1 MEAPRLKRRKDQEA
15 VSGVSEAGR
24 KRKIG
29 YRRNLGREVRELS
42 VKLAIAKEALRL
54 ERERCRRA
62 EKRLEEVEKRNE
74 QLETEFQEVLR
85 DLQSQMDQIRKMEE
99 LGKIATPALAHD
111 LKNLLASIQSLAQ
124 LCIEK
129 VDLVPPLDGH
139 LQTIYESSLKA
150 NRLIKSFLDYAGI
163 VKYDRLRYERLNIH
177 DMLERMWNIARATT
191 VAPRVFLTKRF
202 SKKLPEVK
210 GDKEKLERVF
220 LNLFLN
226 AIQAIPGRGRVM
238 VETRHLASE
247 KKIEIHVI
255 DDGPGIPKKLRAKVF
270 EPFFTTKEGGT
281 GLGLSTCRAI
291 VEQHGGTIRVASHQN
306 RGTDISVQ
314 LPTSPERS
322 KLA

>member
-1 MEAPRLKRRKDQEA
+1 MSA
-15 VSGVSEAGR
+15 VSGARR
-24 KRKIG
+24 KRKVG
-29 YRRNLGREVRELS
+29 CRRNLQREVRELT
-42 VKLAIAKEALRL
+42 VKLAIANEALRL

-74 QLETEFQEVLR
+74 HLETEFQEVVR
-85 DLQSQMDQIRKMEE
+85 DLQGQMDQVRRTEE

-129 VDLVPPLDGH
+129 SELVPPLDGH

-150 NRLIKSFLDYAGI
+150 NRLIKNFLDYAGI
-163 VKYDRLRYERLNIH
+163 VKYDHLRCEPLNIH
-177 DMLERMWNIARATT
+177 EIIERMWNIARATT
-191 VAPRVFLTKRF
+191 AAPRVLLTKRF
-202 SKKLPEVK
+202 SKKLPEIE

-226 AIQAIPGRGRVM
+226 AIQAIPEKGRVA

-281 GLGLSTCRAI
+281 GLGLSTSRAI
-291 VEQHGGTIRVASHQN
+291 VEQHGGTIRLATHHN
-306 RGTDISVQ
+306 RGTDISIQ
-314 LPTSPERS
+314 LPISRVRS
-322 KLA
+322 ELA